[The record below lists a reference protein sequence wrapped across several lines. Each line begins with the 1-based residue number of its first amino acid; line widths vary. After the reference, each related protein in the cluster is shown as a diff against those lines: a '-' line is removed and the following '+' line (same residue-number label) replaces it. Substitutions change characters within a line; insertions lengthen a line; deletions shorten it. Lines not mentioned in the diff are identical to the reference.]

1 MKIKKLLINSFHKG
15 KEKRELF
22 YLLTLS
28 FCLLA
33 FVSASAQTGKVN
45 IQLNNAPVKE
55 LFFAIEKQTPYH
67 FSYRDIE
74 IQEKARVTIFTRNEE
89 LKPLLIR
96 ELSKRGLTYRLS
108 GNKII
113 IMPLETGK
121 SPKKPVT
128 VTGSIKDDNG
138 EPLIGVTVMLM
149 SNKSV
154 GTISDYEGNFT
165 LPNVPAGDKI
175 FISYVGYKDQ
185 TVMVKTDGSIKVI
198 LKEDTQTLEEVVVV
212 GYGTQKKINL
222 TGAVESV
229 DSETLENRPIKS
241 ATDALQG
248 VVSGL
253 TVTSGTGQPG
263 EFSSFKIRG
272 NTSVNSAGALV
283 IIDGLPGDINLVNPQ
298 DIESISVLKDAAS
311 AAIYGARA
319 AEGVILV
326 TTRSG
331 KSEKVRVE
339 YSGNVSFNHPTRLP
353 QSNTGLNHALL
364 SNEAFKNAGLA
375 VQFPEDAIAA
385 LKDPSISAIPKGNDW
400 IYTDNMDWIGTMM
413 DHSFQQTHN
422 LTVSKAAKG
431 LKYLF
436 SIGWLD
442 QNGMFSE
449 YGPDNY
455 DRINLRSNISLD
467 IIQDKL
473 TLDSKITYLQTNKL
487 YHPQFSTWS
496 IPYITFIQAGPNM
509 PIYDPNG
516 NYSRHRMQANPIQAL
531 QEGGEG
537 KNKQQTIEGVF
548 TLSYKPIKN
557 LTLKAVGGANIKNRQ
572 VKEWRR
578 QYGKYGPNGLI
589 SMGAGQAGPNK
600 ITQDARTTRYLTG
613 QLLAEYKLKL
623 HKHDLNILGGWSAE
637 EEVYEKLEGIRT
649 NIVGNELPALG
660 LGSTDGWSNNAED
673 TEWALVSGF
682 MRMNYAYADKYLFEA
697 NFRAD
702 ASSRFSKTH
711 RWGVFPS
718 FSVGWR
724 ITEEEFMKNQKI
736 FSNLK
741 LRASWGQLGNQNGL
755 GLYDHIPQYKVSGY
769 YPFANEL
776 GQWASV
782 EKLPSESRTWETVE
796 MSNVAVDM
804 GFLNNRLS
812 VTAEYFIKRNKD
824 MLVDIE
830 MPSVIGIDVPT
841 GNYGELEVKG
851 WDFSIGWKDR
861 AGELDYSVRFNLSD
875 QKDKLVDYGV
885 EYNGFTAGVNQKVQ
899 GYSLGSIFG
908 YKTDGYFTSK
918 EEVKNSAVINRSVVG
933 VGDIKYIDKDKD
945 GKISAPND
953 LEYLGTTTPRFVYG
967 LSLNANWR
975 EWDLGV
981 IFQGVGKRN
990 FYLKQEI
997 MAPFSVT
1004 WGNFSYEMHNDYWTP
1019 ENPNAALPR
1028 HYAGS
1033 GHNYKTSDHWLQ
1045 NAAYMRMKNLQLGYS
1060 FKKELLNK
1068 AGIERLRIYFSGEN
1082 LFEFS
1087 RLNKN
1092 FDPELTDANGFVY
1105 PIMRNFSCGVNLT
1118 F

>member
-15 KEKRELF
+15 KEKTGLF

-33 FVSASAQTGKVN
+33 FISASAQTGKVN

-55 LFFAIEKQTPYH
+55 FFFAIEKQTPYH

-74 IQEKARVTIFTRNEE
+74 IQEKEAVTVSTQNEE
-89 LKPLLIR
+89 LKPLLVR

-248 VVSGL
+248 IVSGL

-436 SIGWLD
+436 SVGWLD

-623 HKHDLNILGGWSAE
+623 YKHDLNILGGWSAE

-908 YKTDGYFTSK
+908 YKTDGYFINE

-981 IFQGVGKRN
+981 IFQGVGKRS

-1019 ENPNAALPR
+1019 ENPNASLPR

>member
-113 IMPLETGK
+113 IMPSQADK
-121 SPKKPVT
+121 SSQKPVT
-128 VTGSIKDDNG
+128 VTGNIKDGNG

-149 SNKSV
+149 SNKSI

-165 LPNVPAGDKI
+165 LPNVPARDKI

-185 TVMVKTDGSIKVI
+185 TVMVKTDGSINVI

-212 GYGTQKKINL
+212 GYGTQKKVNL

-353 QSNTGLNHALL
+353 KSNTGLNHALL

-400 IYTDNMDWIGTMM
+400 IYTDNMDWIETMM

-436 SIGWLD
+436 SVGWLD

-487 YHPQFSTWS
+487 YHPQFNTWS

-516 NYSRHRMQANPIQAL
+516 NYSRYRMQANPIQAL
-531 QEGGEG
+531 KEGGEG

-702 ASSRFSKTH
+702 ASSRFSQAH

-755 GLYDHIPQYKVSGY
+755 GLYDYIPQYKVSGY

-851 WDFSIGWKDR
+851 WDFSIGWQDR

-908 YKTDGYFTSK
+908 YKTDGYFTSE

-975 EWDLGV
+975 EWDLGI

-1087 RLNKN
+1087 KLNKN

-1105 PIMRNFSCGVNLT
+1105 PIMRNFSFGVNLT

>member
-22 YLLTLS
+22 RLLTLS

-33 FVSASAQTGKVN
+33 FISASAQTGKVN
-45 IQLNNAPVKE
+45 IKLNNAPVKE
-55 LFFAIEKQTPYH
+55 LFFAIEKQTSYH

-74 IQEKARVTIFTRNEE
+74 IQEKAAVTVSAQNEE

-113 IMPLETGK
+113 IMPSETGK
-121 SPKKPVT
+121 SPQKPVT
-128 VTGSIKDDNG
+128 VTGNIKDNNS

-149 SNKSV
+149 SNKSI

-165 LPNVPAGDKI
+165 LSNVPAGDKI

-185 TVMVKTDGSIKVI
+185 TVMVKTDGLINVI

-248 VVSGL
+248 IVSGL

-272 NTSVNSAGALV
+272 NTSVNSVGALV

-353 QSNTGLNHALL
+353 KSNTGLNHALL
-364 SNEAFKNAGLA
+364 SNEAFKNAGLG
-375 VQFPEDAIAA
+375 VQFPVDAITA

-400 IYTDNMDWIGTMM
+400 IYTDNMDWISTMM

-436 SIGWLD
+436 SVGWLD
-442 QNGMFSE
+442 QNGTFAE

-516 NYSRHRMQANPIQAL
+516 NYSRYRMQANPIQAL
-531 QEGGEG
+531 REGGEG

-578 QYGKYGPNGLI
+578 QYGKYGPEGLI

-600 ITQDARTTRYLTG
+600 ITQDARTTHYLTG
-613 QLLAEYKLKL
+613 QLLAEYKLRL

-702 ASSRFSKTH
+702 ASSRFSKSH
-711 RWGVFPS
+711 RWGIFPS
-718 FSVGWR
+718 FSLGWR
-724 ITEEEFMKNQKI
+724 ITEEEFMKSQKI

-782 EKLPSESRTWETVE
+782 EKLPSEQRTWETVE
-796 MSNVAVDM
+796 MSNVALEM

-824 MLVDIE
+824 MLVNIE

-851 WDFSIGWKDR
+851 WDFSIGWQDH
-861 AGELDYSVRFNLSD
+861 AGELDYSLRFNLSD
-875 QKDKLVDYGV
+875 QKDKLVDYGI
-885 EYNGFTAGVNQKVQ
+885 EYNGFTAGINQKVQ

-953 LEYLGTTTPRFVYG
+953 LEYLGTTNPRFVYG

-975 EWDLGV
+975 EWDFGV
-981 IFQGVGKRN
+981 IFQGVGKRS

-1060 FKKELLNK
+1060 FKKELLSK

-1087 RLNKN
+1087 KLNKN

>member
-121 SPKKPVT
+121 SSKKPVT

-908 YKTDGYFTSK
+908 YKTDGYFTSE

>member
-22 YLLTLS
+22 HLLTLS

-33 FVSASAQTGKVN
+33 FISASAQTGKVN

-67 FSYRDIE
+67 FSYRDLE
-74 IQEKARVTIFTRNEE
+74 IQEKARVTISAQNEE
-89 LKPLLIR
+89 LKPLLVR
-96 ELSKRGLTYRLS
+96 ELSKRDLTYRLS

-113 IMPLETGK
+113 IIPAETGK
-121 SPKKPVT
+121 SSQNPLT
-128 VTGSIKDDNG
+128 VTGNIKDDSG

-149 SNKSV
+149 SNKSI

-165 LPNVPAGDKI
+165 LSNVPPGDKI

-185 TVMVKTDGSIKVI
+185 TIMVKTDGLINVI
-198 LKEDTQTLEEVVVV
+198 LKEDTQTLDEVVVV

-248 VVSGL
+248 IVSGL

-272 NTSVNSAGALV
+272 NTSVNSVGALV

-353 QSNTGLNHALL
+353 KSNTGLNHALL
-364 SNEAFKNAGLA
+364 SNEAFKNAGLG
-375 VQFPEDAIAA
+375 VQFPVDAIAA

-400 IYTDNMDWIGTMM
+400 IYTDNMDWIQTMM
-413 DHSFQQTHN
+413 DHSFQQAHN

-436 SIGWLD
+436 SAGWLD
-442 QNGMFSE
+442 QNGMFAE

-516 NYSRHRMQANPIQAL
+516 NYSRYRMQANPIQAL
-531 QEGGEG
+531 REGGEG

-578 QYGKYGPNGLI
+578 QYGKYGPDGLI

-702 ASSRFSKTH
+702 ASSRFSKSH
-711 RWGVFPS
+711 RWGIFPS
-718 FSVGWR
+718 FSIGWR
-724 ITEEEFMKNQKI
+724 ITEEEFMKSQKI

-782 EKLPSESRTWETVE
+782 EKLPSEQRTWETVE
-796 MSNVAVDM
+796 MSNVALEM

-824 MLVDIE
+824 MLVNIE

-851 WDFSIGWKDR
+851 WDFSIGWQDR
-861 AGELDYSVRFNLSD
+861 AGELDYSLRFNLSD
-875 QKDKLVDYGV
+875 QKDKLVDYGI
-885 EYNGFTAGVNQKVQ
+885 EYNGFTAGINQKVQ

-953 LEYLGTTTPRFVYG
+953 LEYLGTTNPRFVYG

-975 EWDLGV
+975 AWDLGV
-981 IFQGVGKRN
+981 IFQGVGKRS

-1060 FKKELLNK
+1060 FKKELLSK

-1082 LFEFS
+1082 LLEFS
-1087 RLNKN
+1087 KLNKN

>member
-22 YLLTLS
+22 HLLTLS

-33 FVSASAQTGKVN
+33 FISASAQTGKVN

-74 IQEKARVTIFTRNEE
+74 IQEKARVTISAQNEE
-89 LKPLLIR
+89 LKPLLVR
-96 ELSKRGLTYRLS
+96 ELSKRDLTYRLS

-113 IMPLETGK
+113 IIPAETDK
-121 SPKKPVT
+121 SSRNPIT
-128 VTGSIKDDNG
+128 VTGNIKDDSG

-149 SNKSV
+149 SNKSI

-165 LPNVPAGDKI
+165 LSNVPPGDKI

-185 TVMVKTDGSIKVI
+185 TIMVKTDGLINVI
-198 LKEDTQTLEEVVVV
+198 LKEDTQTLDEVVVV

-248 VVSGL
+248 IVSGL

-272 NTSVNSAGALV
+272 NTSVNSVGALV

-353 QSNTGLNHALL
+353 KSNTGLNHALL
-364 SNEAFKNAGLA
+364 SNEAFKNAGLG
-375 VQFPEDAIAA
+375 VQFPVDAIAA

-400 IYTDNMDWIGTMM
+400 IYTDNMDWIETMM
-413 DHSFQQTHN
+413 DHSFQQAHN

-436 SIGWLD
+436 SAGWLD
-442 QNGMFSE
+442 QNGMFAE

-467 IIQDKL
+467 IVQDKL
-473 TLDSKITYLQTNKL
+473 MLDSKITYLQTNKL

-516 NYSRHRMQANPIQAL
+516 NYSRYRMQANPIQAL
-531 QEGGEG
+531 REGGEG

-578 QYGKYGPNGLI
+578 QYGKYGPDGLI

-702 ASSRFSKTH
+702 ASSRFSKSH
-711 RWGVFPS
+711 RWGIFPS
-718 FSVGWR
+718 FSIGWR
-724 ITEEEFMKNQKI
+724 ITEEEFMKSQKI

-782 EKLPSESRTWETVE
+782 EKLPSEQRTWETVE
-796 MSNVAVDM
+796 MANVALEM

-824 MLVDIE
+824 MLVNIE

-851 WDFSIGWKDR
+851 WDFSIGWQDR
-861 AGELDYSVRFNLSD
+861 AGELDYSLRFNLSD
-875 QKDKLVDYGV
+875 QKDKLVDYGI
-885 EYNGFTAGVNQKVQ
+885 EYNGFTAGINQKVQ

-953 LEYLGTTTPRFVYG
+953 LEYLGTTNPRFVYG

-975 EWDLGV
+975 EWDFGV
-981 IFQGVGKRN
+981 IFQGVGKRS

-1060 FKKELLNK
+1060 FKKELLSK

-1082 LFEFS
+1082 LLEFS
-1087 RLNKN
+1087 KLNKN

>member
-89 LKPLLIR
+89 LNPLLIR

-113 IMPLETGK
+113 IMPSQADK
-121 SPKKPVT
+121 SSQKPVT
-128 VTGSIKDDNG
+128 VTGNIKDGNG

-149 SNKSV
+149 SNKSI

-165 LPNVPAGDKI
+165 LPNVPARDKI

-185 TVMVKTDGSIKVI
+185 TVMVKTDGSINVI

-212 GYGTQKKINL
+212 GYGTQKKVNL

-353 QSNTGLNHALL
+353 KSNTGLNHALL

>member
-22 YLLTLS
+22 HLLTLS

-33 FVSASAQTGKVN
+33 FISASAQTGKVN

-74 IQEKARVTIFTRNEE
+74 IQEKARVTISAQNEE
-89 LKPLLIR
+89 LKPLLVR
-96 ELSKRGLTYRLS
+96 ELSKRDLTYRLS

-113 IMPLETGK
+113 IIPAETGK
-121 SPKKPVT
+121 SSRNPIT
-128 VTGSIKDDNG
+128 VTGNIKDDSG

-149 SNKSV
+149 SNKSI

-165 LPNVPAGDKI
+165 LSNVPPGDKI

-185 TVMVKTDGSIKVI
+185 TIMVKTDGLINVI
-198 LKEDTQTLEEVVVV
+198 LKEDTQTLDEVVVV

-248 VVSGL
+248 IVSGL

-272 NTSVNSAGALV
+272 NTSVNSVGALV

-353 QSNTGLNHALL
+353 KSNTGLNHALL
-364 SNEAFKNAGLA
+364 SNEAFKNAGLG
-375 VQFPEDAIAA
+375 VQFPVDAIAA

-400 IYTDNMDWIGTMM
+400 IYTDNMDWIQTMM
-413 DHSFQQTHN
+413 DHSFQQAHN

-436 SIGWLD
+436 SAGWLD
-442 QNGMFSE
+442 QNGMFAE

-516 NYSRHRMQANPIQAL
+516 NYSRYRMQANPIQAL
-531 QEGGEG
+531 REGGEG

-578 QYGKYGPNGLI
+578 QYGKYGPDGLI

-702 ASSRFSKTH
+702 ASSRFSKSH
-711 RWGVFPS
+711 RWGIFPS
-718 FSVGWR
+718 FSIGWR
-724 ITEEEFMKNQKI
+724 ITEEEFMKSQKI

-782 EKLPSESRTWETVE
+782 EKLPSEQRTWETVE
-796 MSNVAVDM
+796 MSNVALEM

-824 MLVDIE
+824 MLVNIE

-851 WDFSIGWKDR
+851 WDFSIGWQDR
-861 AGELDYSVRFNLSD
+861 AGELDYSLRFNLSD
-875 QKDKLVDYGV
+875 QKDKLVDYGI
-885 EYNGFTAGVNQKVQ
+885 EYNGFTAGINQKVQ

-953 LEYLGTTTPRFVYG
+953 LEYLGTTNPRFVYG

-975 EWDLGV
+975 EWDFGV
-981 IFQGVGKRN
+981 IFQGVGKRS

-1060 FKKELLNK
+1060 FKKELLSK

-1082 LFEFS
+1082 LLEFS
-1087 RLNKN
+1087 KLNKN

>member
-15 KEKRELF
+15 KEKTGLF

-33 FVSASAQTGKVN
+33 FISASAQTGKVN

-55 LFFAIEKQTPYH
+55 FFFAIEKQTPYH

-74 IQEKARVTIFTRNEE
+74 IQEKEAVTVSTQNEE
-89 LKPLLIR
+89 LKPLLVR

-248 VVSGL
+248 IVSGL

-272 NTSVNSAGALV
+272 NTSVNSVGALV

-436 SIGWLD
+436 SVGWLD

-981 IFQGVGKRN
+981 IFQGVGKRS

-1019 ENPNAALPR
+1019 ENPNASLPR

>member
-74 IQEKARVTIFTRNEE
+74 IQEKARVTISTRNEE
-89 LKPLLIR
+89 LKPLLVR

-113 IMPLETGK
+113 IMPSQADK
-121 SPKKPVT
+121 SSQKPVT
-128 VTGSIKDDNG
+128 VTGNIKDGNG

-149 SNKSV
+149 SNKSI

-185 TVMVKTDGSIKVI
+185 TVMVKTDGSINVI

-212 GYGTQKKINL
+212 GYGTQKKVNL

-353 QSNTGLNHALL
+353 KSNTGLNHALL

-400 IYTDNMDWIGTMM
+400 IYTDNMDWIETMM

-436 SIGWLD
+436 SVGWLD

-487 YHPQFSTWS
+487 YHPQFNTWS

-516 NYSRHRMQANPIQAL
+516 NYSRYRMQANPIQAL
-531 QEGGEG
+531 KEGGEG

-623 HKHDLNILGGWSAE
+623 PKHDLNILGGWSAE

-702 ASSRFSKTH
+702 ASSRFSQAH

-755 GLYDHIPQYKVSGY
+755 GLYDYIPQYKVSGY

-812 VTAEYFIKRNKD
+812 LTAEYFIKRNKD

-851 WDFSIGWKDR
+851 WDFSIGWQDR

-908 YKTDGYFTSK
+908 YKTDGYFTSE

-975 EWDLGV
+975 EWDLGI

-1087 RLNKN
+1087 KLNKN

-1105 PIMRNFSCGVNLT
+1105 PIMRNFSFGVNLT

>member
-22 YLLTLS
+22 HLLTLS

-33 FVSASAQTGKVN
+33 FISASAQTGKVN

-74 IQEKARVTIFTRNEE
+74 IQEKARVTISAQNEE
-89 LKPLLIR
+89 LKPLLVR
-96 ELSKRGLTYRLS
+96 ELSKRDLTYRLS

-113 IMPLETGK
+113 IIPAETDK
-121 SPKKPVT
+121 SSRNPIT
-128 VTGSIKDDNG
+128 VTGNIKDDSG

-149 SNKSV
+149 SNKSI

-165 LPNVPAGDKI
+165 LSNVPPGDKI

-185 TVMVKTDGSIKVI
+185 TIMVKTDGLINVI
-198 LKEDTQTLEEVVVV
+198 LKEDTQTLDEVVVV

-248 VVSGL
+248 IVSGL

-263 EFSSFKIRG
+263 EFSNFKIRG
-272 NTSVNSAGALV
+272 NTSVNSVGALV

-353 QSNTGLNHALL
+353 KSNTGLNHALL
-364 SNEAFKNAGLA
+364 SNEAFKNAGLG
-375 VQFPEDAIAA
+375 VQFPVDAIAA

-400 IYTDNMDWIGTMM
+400 IYTDNMDWIETMM
-413 DHSFQQTHN
+413 DHSFQQAHN

-436 SIGWLD
+436 SAGWLD
-442 QNGMFSE
+442 QNGMFAE

-467 IIQDKL
+467 IVQDKL
-473 TLDSKITYLQTNKL
+473 MLDSKITYLQTNKL

-516 NYSRHRMQANPIQAL
+516 NYSRYRMQANPIQAL
-531 QEGGEG
+531 REGGEG

-578 QYGKYGPNGLI
+578 QYGKYGPDGLI

-702 ASSRFSKTH
+702 ASSRFSKSH
-711 RWGVFPS
+711 RWGIFPS
-718 FSVGWR
+718 FSIGWR
-724 ITEEEFMKNQKI
+724 ITEEEFMKSQKI

-782 EKLPSESRTWETVE
+782 EKLPSEQRTWETVE
-796 MSNVAVDM
+796 MSNVALEM

-824 MLVDIE
+824 MLVNIE

-851 WDFSIGWKDR
+851 WDFSIGWQDR
-861 AGELDYSVRFNLSD
+861 AGELDYSLRFNLSD
-875 QKDKLVDYGV
+875 QKDKLVDYGI
-885 EYNGFTAGVNQKVQ
+885 EYNGFTAGINQKVQ

-953 LEYLGTTTPRFVYG
+953 LEYLGTTNPRFVYG

-975 EWDLGV
+975 EWDFGV
-981 IFQGVGKRN
+981 IFQGVGKRS

-1060 FKKELLNK
+1060 FKKELLSK

-1082 LFEFS
+1082 LLEFS
-1087 RLNKN
+1087 KLNKN